1 MILDPETQ
9 KRIDTMPRKVLV
21 IVILGVAISGIT
33 ISSIFVSAEEGLL
46 PLWIKTIAGFWSDDQ
61 ISDNEFIN
69 ALQYLVEQGILVI
82 PDATQTIEDTHSNL
96 SPSLHA
102 KLELLRLETNS
113 KLDELKEL
121 GNDLQIQQLLIDS
134 NQEFANIDNVSLLI
148 DERDNDW
155 TSVDKDEVTPF
166 MAELINNDVSEQLRK
181 IISEDKKEGKDFVY
195 EEIFITNAYGVNVA
209 QSGKTTDYKQYDELW
224 WNMALQTGFSYLSGY
239 DESAGVNSLDISM
252 RIDGKNGELLGI
264 IKSVINI
271 ESLPLE
277 RFQ

>member
-1 MILDPETQ
+1 
-9 KRIDTMPRKVLV
+9 MPRKVLI

-46 PLWIKTIAGFWSDDQ
+46 PSWIKNIAGFWADDQ
-61 ISDNEFIN
+61 IRDIEFIN
-69 ALQYLVEQGILVI
+69 ALQYLVEQNILVI
-82 PDATQTIEDTHSNL
+82 PDPKE
-96 SPSLHA
+96 A
-102 KLELLRLETNS
+102 KAERLRLETDS
-113 KLDELKEL
+113 KLSELKEL

-155 TSVDKDEVTPF
+155 ISVDKDEVTPF
-166 MAELINNDVSEQLRK
+166 MAELINNDVSELLRK
-181 IISEDKKEGKDFVY
+181 IISEDKKETNDFVY

-209 QSGKTTDYKQYDELW
+209 QSGKTTDYKQDDELW

-239 DESAGVNSLDISM
+239 DESAGVHSLDISL
-252 RIDGKNGELLGI
+252 RIDDKNGKLLGI

-271 ESLPLE
+271 ESLKV
-277 RFQ
+277 FQ

>member
-1 MILDPETQ
+1 
-9 KRIDTMPRKVLV
+9 MPRKVLI

-46 PLWIKTIAGFWSDDQ
+46 PSWIKNIAGFWADDQ
-61 ISDNEFIN
+61 IRDIEFIN
-69 ALQYLVEQGILVI
+69 ALQYLVEQSILVI
-82 PDATQTIEDTHSNL
+82 PDPKE
-96 SPSLHA
+96 A
-102 KLELLRLETNS
+102 KAERLRLETDS
-113 KLDELKEL
+113 KLSELKEL

-166 MAELINNDVSEQLRK
+166 MAELINNDVSELLRK
-181 IISEDKKEGKDFVY
+181 IISEDKKETNDFVY

-239 DESAGVNSLDISM
+239 DESAGVHSLDISL
-252 RIDGKNGELLGI
+252 RIDDKNGKLLGI

-271 ESLPLE
+271 ESLKV
-277 RFQ
+277 FQ

>member
-1 MILDPETQ
+1 
-9 KRIDTMPRKVLV
+9 MPRKVLI

-46 PLWIKTIAGFWSDDQ
+46 PSWIKNIAGFWADDQ
-61 ISDNEFIN
+61 IRDIEFIN
-69 ALQYLVEQGILVI
+69 ALQYLVEQNILVI
-82 PDATQTIEDTHSNL
+82 PDPKE
-96 SPSLHA
+96 A
-102 KLELLRLETNS
+102 KAERLRLETDS
-113 KLDELKEL
+113 KLSELKEL

-155 TSVDKDEVTPF
+155 ISVDKDEVTPF
-166 MAELINNDVSEQLRK
+166 MAELINNDVSELLRK
-181 IISEDKKEGKDFVY
+181 IISEDKKETNDFVY

-209 QSGKTTDYKQYDELW
+209 QSGKTTDYKQDDELW

-239 DESAGVNSLDISM
+239 DESAGVHSLDISL
-252 RIDGKNGELLGI
+252 RIDDKNGELLGI

-271 ESLPLE
+271 ESLKV
-277 RFQ
+277 FQ

>member
-1 MILDPETQ
+1 
-9 KRIDTMPRKVLV
+9 MPRKVLI

-46 PLWIKTIAGFWSDDQ
+46 PSWIKNIAGFWADDQ
-61 ISDNEFIN
+61 IRDIEFIN
-69 ALQYLVEQGILVI
+69 ALQYLVEQSILVI
-82 PDATQTIEDTHSNL
+82 PDPKE
-96 SPSLHA
+96 A
-102 KLELLRLETNS
+102 KAERLRLETDS
-113 KLDELKEL
+113 KLSELKEL

-155 TSVDKDEVTPF
+155 ISVDKDEVTPF
-166 MAELINNDVSEQLRK
+166 MAELINNDVSELLRK
-181 IISEDKKEGKDFVY
+181 IISEDKKETNDFVY

-239 DESAGVNSLDISM
+239 DESAGVHSLDISL
-252 RIDGKNGELLGI
+252 RIDDKNGKLLGI

-271 ESLPLE
+271 ESLKV
-277 RFQ
+277 FQ

>member
-1 MILDPETQ
+1 
-9 KRIDTMPRKVLV
+9 MPRKVLI

-46 PLWIKTIAGFWSDDQ
+46 PSWIKNIAGFWADDQ
-61 ISDNEFIN
+61 IRDIEFIN
-69 ALQYLVEQGILVI
+69 ALQYLVEQNILVI
-82 PDATQTIEDTHSNL
+82 PDPKE
-96 SPSLHA
+96 A
-102 KLELLRLETNS
+102 KAERLRLETDS
-113 KLDELKEL
+113 KLSELKEL

-155 TSVDKDEVTPF
+155 ISVDKDEVTPF
-166 MAELINNDVSEQLRK
+166 MAELINNDVSELLRK
-181 IISEDKKEGKDFVY
+181 IISEDKKETNDFVY

-209 QSGKTTDYKQYDELW
+209 QSGKTTDYKQDDELW

-239 DESAGVNSLDISM
+239 DESADVHSLDISL
-252 RIDGKNGELLGI
+252 RIDDKNGKLLGI

-271 ESLPLE
+271 ESLKVL
-277 RFQ
+277 Q

>member
-1 MILDPETQ
+1 
-9 KRIDTMPRKVLV
+9 MPRKVLI

-46 PLWIKTIAGFWSDDQ
+46 PSWIKNIAGFWADDQ
-61 ISDNEFIN
+61 IRDIEFIN
-69 ALQYLVEQGILVI
+69 ALQYLVEQNILVI
-82 PDATQTIEDTHSNL
+82 PDPKE
-96 SPSLHA
+96 A
-102 KLELLRLETNS
+102 KAERLRLETDS
-113 KLDELKEL
+113 KLSELKEL

-155 TSVDKDEVTPF
+155 ISVDKDEVTPF
-166 MAELINNDVSEQLRK
+166 MAELINNDVSELLRK
-181 IISEDKKEGKDFVY
+181 IISEDKKETNDFVY

-209 QSGKTTDYKQYDELW
+209 QSGKTTDYKQDDELW

-239 DESAGVNSLDISM
+239 DESAGVHSLDISL
-252 RIDGKNGELLGI
+252 RIDDKNGELLGI

-271 ESLPLE
+271 ESLKH
-277 RFQ
+277 